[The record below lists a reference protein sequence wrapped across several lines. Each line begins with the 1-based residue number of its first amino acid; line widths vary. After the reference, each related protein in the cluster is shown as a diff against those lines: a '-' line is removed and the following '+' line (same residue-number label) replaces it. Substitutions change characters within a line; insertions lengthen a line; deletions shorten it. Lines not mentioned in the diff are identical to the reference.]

1 MSSGLLP
8 AAIPGAGSDPVQ
20 LRNDVAGGARGRTDQ
35 SQRGGKEGTGAW
47 SGRRARDIGAK
58 TGSRPFIHSITRDCL
73 DYVLLFSERHL
84 CYLRESCQR
93 YYSEARTHLGV

>member
-1 MSSGLLP
+1 MFFAPGPKIVLQHYLP
-8 AAIPGAGSDPVQ
+8 KPEAG
-20 LRNDVAGGARGRTDQ
+20 
-35 SQRGGKEGTGAW
+35 
-47 SGRRARDIGAK
+47 
-58 TGSRPFIHSITRDCL
+58 PFIHSITRDCL